1 MNGANGEWDQCAVC
15 GRTILRGERAYDYI
29 DAEGEKAEVCPLCKP
44 RAEASGW
51 LPEAYA
57 QLRPQPQARRR
68 GATALRERIARTVA
82 TVTDT
87 ASIAEGPREPTPP
100 PAPPTPLEVF
110 NASSEVRKVSGL
122 MRSLGEPRVC
132 VRRGRRGEGTLI
144 VVAWDLSWYRWSVQ
158 QNSVKQLAKGN
169 EISELPA
176 EDRGWNATAAEDGTL
191 SRDS

>member
-15 GRTILRGERAYDYI
+15 GRTILRGERAYEYI

-57 QLRPQPQARRR
+57 AAATPTA
-68 GATALRERIARTVA
+68 GATARGDRSARADRAHGGDRHRHREHGR
-82 TVTDT
+82 
-87 ASIAEGPREPTPP
+87 GPREPTPP
-100 PAPPTPLEVF
+100 PAPPTPLDVF

-122 MRSLGEPRVC
+122 MKSLGEPRVC

-158 QNSVKQLAKGN
+158 
-169 EISELPA
+169 
-176 EDRGWNATAAEDGTL
+176 DRTRSSSWRRATRSPSCPLRTGAGT
-191 SRDS
+191 RPRPRTAP